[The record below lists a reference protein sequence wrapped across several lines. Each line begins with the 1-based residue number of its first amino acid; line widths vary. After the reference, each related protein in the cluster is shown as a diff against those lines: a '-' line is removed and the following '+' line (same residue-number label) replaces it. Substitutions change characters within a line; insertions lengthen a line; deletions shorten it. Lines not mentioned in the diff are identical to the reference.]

1 MSRRLA
7 ALLLLLGTG
16 AAAALYLRPL
26 EADMARRRLALRLHG
41 ARRVSAGTLMA
52 YERDACVPGRPCR
65 CVALVHG
72 LGDSAL
78 TWDRVLKGDGAPPP
92 PAGTRLLAF
101 DLPGTD
107 GSAAPREEAGYG
119 VRAQAGALRAALES
133 RCPRWTV
140 AGNSLGGW
148 ISLWLALDWP
158 EGVERLV
165 LLGSAGVDDPTGAVL
180 EAARVL
186 SDPTPELMTAFR
198 DKAWHKAPPAP
209 ARAWAAAAALIRAR
223 PARRIVAQLR
233 REDLLD
239 GRLASLKT
247 PTSLIWGASDRVV
260 PLSVGRR
267 LQSLIKGSSLEVV
280 EACGHMP
287 QLECPAPVASAL
299 YR

>member
-1 MSRRLA
+1 MRRWGA
-7 ALLLLLGTG
+7 ALLLA
-16 AAAALYLRPL
+16 AAAALLGFWLFPL
-26 EADMARRRLALRLHG
+26 EAHMAGRRFALRLHG
-41 ARRVSAGTLMA
+41 VRRVQAGPLMA
-52 YERDACVPGRPCR
+52 YERDACVRDRPCR

-78 TWDRVLKGDGAPPP
+78 TWDRVLSGDGAPPP
-92 PAGTRLLAF
+92 PEGTRLLAV

-107 GSAAPREEAGYG
+107 GSPEPKDEAGYG
-119 VRAQAGALRAALES
+119 VRAQAGALRQALES
-133 RCPRWTV
+133 RCPKWTV

-158 EGVERLV
+158 GGVERLV
-165 LLGSAGVDDPTGAVL
+165 LLGSAGVDDPSGTV
-180 EAARVL
+180 EDAARVL
-186 SDPTPELMTAFR
+186 SEPTPELMAAFR

-239 GRLASLKT
+239 GRLQSLRT
-247 PTSLIWGASDRVV
+247 PTAVIWGASDRVV

-267 LQSLIKGSSLEVV
+267 LQSLIKGSTLQVV

-287 QLECPAPVASAL
+287 QLECPAPVADAL

>member
-1 MSRRLA
+1 MKRGLLA
-7 ALLLLLGTG
+7 AGLPVL
-16 AAAALYLRPL
+16 AAAGFWLYPL
-26 EADMARRRLALRLHG
+26 EANMAWRKAALRLHG
-41 ARRVSAGTLMA
+41 VRRIQAGPLMA

-78 TWDRVLKGDGAPPP
+78 TWDRVLGGDGAPPP
-92 PAGTRLLAF
+92 PEGTRLLAV

-107 GSAAPREEAGYG
+107 GSPEPKDEAGFG
-119 VRAQAGALRAALES
+119 VRAQAGALRQALES
-133 RCPRWTV
+133 RCPKWTV

-158 EGVERLV
+158 QGVDRLV
-165 LLGSAGVDDPTGAVL
+165 LLGSAGVDDPSGTVL
-180 EAARVL
+180 DAARVL
-186 SDPTPELMTAFR
+186 SGPTPELMAVFR

-209 ARAWAAAAALIRAR
+209 ARAWAAAAALIKAR

-239 GRLASLKT
+239 GRLQSLKT
-247 PTSLIWGASDRVV
+247 PTAVIWGASDRVV
-260 PLSVGRR
+260 PLPVGRR
-267 LQSLIKGSSLEVV
+267 LHSLIKGSTLQVV

-287 QLECPAPVASAL
+287 QLECPAPVADAL